1 LGRSSLNRS
10 ISRVKQYM
18 AERGR
23 ALQVDEIAEHLG
35 ITNST
40 AYGILDL
47 METFGII
54 QKVKRGKYHY
64 FLKGKYD
71 EEQLNSMLPPMK
83 APATPRRRTPRIG
96 RPEPVE
102 ERKVSLPEQLSSVN
116 ARIAKYDGLSAL
128 ALLGLAEEEAQEPS
142 PEIPEPQITVD
153 LPKEE
158 ERAAEPPTL
167 IEVRPF
173 GTVKY
178 LPKGFLPLTMSQTE
192 YLKEN
197 YLRGLDGYE
206 DLGHLPTFFA
216 KSSRLRLGYYGN
228 VLYASP
234 GVNSWERLYKVTLD
248 PSISRGLTLPGLE
261 ERIWEAWKGLWE
273 SLEERRRRYS
283 MEEYDAIID
292 SFIESGHS
300 LAEITV
306 ENRIPSYVRN
316 VLEKRIRERRME
328 EEVEVST
335 VGKWLYLE
343 RTQRPFRG

>member
-1 LGRSSLNRS
+1 
-10 ISRVKQYM
+10 M
-18 AERGR
+18 AERNT
-23 ALQVDEIAEHLG
+23 ALMKEEISKSTG
-35 ITNST
+35 ITESFLHS
-40 AYGILDL
+40 ILDL
-47 METFGII
+47 MQALDII
-54 QKVKRGKYHY
+54 EKVKRGKYYY

-83 APATPRRRTPRIG
+83 APAAHSIRRTPRIRE
-96 RPEPVE
+96 RPEPVILE
-102 ERKVSLPEQLSSVN
+102 EKKREVSLVEDQISSVS

-173 GTVKY
+173 GTVKF
-178 LPKGFLPLTMSQTE
+178 LPEGFLLLTMSQTE

-197 YLRGLDGYE
+197 YLRGLEGYE
-206 DLGHLPTFFA
+206 ALGHLPTFFA

-248 PSISRGLTLPGLE
+248 PSILRGLTLPGLE

-273 SLEERRRRYS
+273 SLEEHRIKYS
-283 MEEYDAIID
+283 IEDYDQIIEN
-292 SFIESGHS
+292 FIESGHN
-300 LAEITV
+300 LVEITI
-306 ENRIPSYVRN
+306 EDRTPIYVKK
-316 VLEKRIRERRME
+316 VLEKRIKERRIE
-328 EEVEVST
+328 EKVEVSY
-335 VGKWLYLE
+335 VDKWLYLE
-343 RTQRPFRG
+343 RTQ